1 MYSPSRDAENF
12 PLLWINLNRAK
23 KRRNRMEWA
32 IKEGKWEAK
41 RLEAIDAK
49 DQQQIL
55 FSMPNL
61 LKGGTNIPGIYKN
74 SEADPMRH
82 TSRAESMSCVGKN
95 ANASKTTKTL
105 SGWLLLMEDDVG
117 ASLATPK
124 SWKYSLQELVE
135 YCPKRNSSHST
146 STTSKNTN
154 GAL

>member
-82 TSRAESMSCVGKN
+82 TSRAELACL
-95 ANASKTTKTL
+95 ASWKKMLMLARQTKTL
-105 SGWLLLMEDDVG
+105 SGWLLLLEMIFG
-117 ASLATPK
+117 A
-124 SWKYSLQELVE
+124 V
-135 YCPKRNSSHST
+135 
-146 STTSKNTN
+146 
-154 GAL
+154 